1 MKKCIQDTESLLQLP
16 LVILCQTRLEWAYGL
31 MLRMEVVDVQ
41 AIFTSSFPTVSH
53 NAVTVETPFIQR
65 REIIQQFQ
73 TNQLEVLVSTPGIVG
88 RGIELRSAN
97 SVGKISW
104 V

>member
-1 MKKCIQDTESLLQLP
+1 
-16 LVILCQTRLEWAYGL
+16 

-41 AIFTSSFPTVSH
+41 AILASSFPTVSH
-53 NAVTVETPFIQR
+53 NAVTVETPFVQR
-65 REIIQQFQ
+65 REIIQQVQ

-97 SVGKISW
+97 SVGIIFWFNVDLALVICFLCLGIHS
-104 V
+104 

>member
-1 MKKCIQDTESLLQLP
+1 
-16 LVILCQTRLEWAYGL
+16 

-41 AIFTSSFPTVSH
+41 AILASH
-53 NAVTVETPFIQR
+53 NAVTVETPFVQR

-97 SVGKISW
+97 SVGIIFWFNVDLALVICFLCLGIHS
-104 V
+104 